1 MSKYY
6 TLSKNSTTEDMLK
19 DNVTNHILRSNPPT
33 LLATYCATHFGIKEP
48 ENNPLRSSPSTY
60 K

>member
-1 MSKYY
+1 
-6 TLSKNSTTEDMLK
+6 MLK

-48 ENNPLRSSPSTY
+48 ENNPLRSSPTTY